1 MEVIVI
7 IGLVVGGI
15 IFLLGLSCCIFGFG
29 PVGVAASS
37 CAACCQSCIGN
48 VVSGSCFAILTSLG
62 MRGCFVGMIIIGLLI
77 LIGFGIYYLIEE
89 TEIFSLILINFFLW
103 LKKDY

>member
-1 MEVIVI
+1 MEVLVI

-15 IFLLGLSCCIFGFG
+15 IFLLGLCCCIFGFH

-48 VVSGSCFAILTSLG
+48 VVAGSCFAIMTSLG
-62 MRGCFVGMIIIGLLI
+62 MRGCFVVMIILGLLI
-77 LIGFGIYYLIEE
+77 LIGIGIYLLIQSDVF
-89 TEIFSLILINFFLW
+89 TDIWDFFF
-103 LKKDY
+103 D